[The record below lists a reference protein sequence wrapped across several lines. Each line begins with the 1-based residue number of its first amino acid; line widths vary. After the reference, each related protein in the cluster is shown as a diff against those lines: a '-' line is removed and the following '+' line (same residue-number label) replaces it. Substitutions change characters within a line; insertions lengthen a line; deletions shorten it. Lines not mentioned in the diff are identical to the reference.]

1 MVMKPRLGITASLV
15 PREND
20 VIINVWQV

>member
-1 MVMKPRLGITASLV
+1 MKPRLGITASLV